1 MTATVANDLETA
13 VREADIV
20 SAATLA
26 TEPLIN
32 GSWIKPGTHIDLIGA
47 FTPAIRESDDETV
60 RKSSIYVDTMEALH
74 EPGDLVQPLRA
85 GVISRD
91 AILGLLAD
99 LARKSVVGR
108 TSDSQITLF
117 KEVGSALRAEEHPSE
132 LQ

>member
-1 MTATVANDLETA
+1 MTATVADDLETA

-47 FTPAIRESDDETV
+47 FTPAMRESDDETV

-74 EPGDLVQPLRA
+74 EPGALVQPLCA
-85 GVISRD
+85 GVISWD
-91 AILGLLAD
+91 AVLG
-99 LARKSVVGR
+99 R
-108 TSDSQITLF
+108 
-117 KEVGSALRAEEHPSE
+117 SAEPTSE
-132 LQ
+132 LQSL